1 MTTFKLKKLYQ
12 AQFANTA
19 KPDFNLNG
27 LIWLVKSSA
36 HAIVIGLLAGV
47 KVAHASYFYKINSDV
62 CSSLITETTFR
73 TFGSFFRHA
82 FRNYGQLEEDFP
94 LKYLSHF

>member
-1 MTTFKLKKLYQ
+1 MTSFKLKKLYQ

-19 KPDFNLNG
+19 KPDFNFNG

-47 KVAHASYFYKINSDV
+47 KVAHASYFCKIHPDV
-62 CSSLITETTFR
+62 RMSV
-73 TFGSFFRHA
+73 RH
-82 FRNYGQLEEDFP
+82 
-94 LKYLSHF
+94 